1 MLKPIVSMNQ
11 MAMNESIATTCC
23 YTWNGNVTGSASV
36 LHGGKLDVSYSYR
49 YFYPETY
56 TGDKNFVG
64 AEFEI
69 SKGWLSNG
77 LPVVPNW
84 ETKGIATQ
92 AGGMPYKCGGEWY
105 DFFSEKPE
113 AITKDNGLALTDY
126 GKEHWLL
133 KNPATFYNN
142 VVAGTNI
149 THTGAT
155 SAHYKWTSGNSWLSD
170 HDAVQYSS

>member
-56 TGDKNFVG
+56 TGDKDFVG
-64 AEFEI
+64 AECEV
-69 SKGWLSNG
+69 SSGWLSNS

-84 ETKGIATQ
+84 DNRRLVTGATL
-92 AGGMPYKCGGEWY
+92 PYKSDGEWY
-105 DFFSEKPE
+105 DYFGDKPE
-113 AITKDNGLALTDY
+113 AITKDNGFTLTDY
-126 GKEHWLL
+126 GKKHWLL
-133 KNPATFYNN
+133 KNPATFYNK
-142 VVAGTNI
+142 VTAGTNI

-155 SAHYKWTSGNSWLSD
+155 SAHYKWTSGNNWLAD
-170 HDAVQYSS
+170 HAAVQYSS

>member
-64 AEFEI
+64 AEYEV
-69 SKGWLSNG
+69 SRGWLNTN

-84 ETKGIATQ
+84 EYRGFVVS
-92 AGGMPYKCGGEWY
+92 AGALPYQSGAEWY
-105 DFFSEKPE
+105 DGYGDKP
-113 AITKDNGLALTDY
+113 ITKDNGLALSDY
-126 GKEHWLL
+126 GKEHWLY
-133 KNPATFYNN
+133 KNPATFYNK
-142 VVAGTNI
+142 VMSGTSI

-155 SAHYKWTSGNSWLSD
+155 SAHYKWTSGNNWLAD